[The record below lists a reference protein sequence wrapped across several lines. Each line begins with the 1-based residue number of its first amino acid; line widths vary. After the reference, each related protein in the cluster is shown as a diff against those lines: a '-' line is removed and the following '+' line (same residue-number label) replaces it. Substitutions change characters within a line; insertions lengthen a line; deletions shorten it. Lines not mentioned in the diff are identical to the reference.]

1 MNSYA
6 QLPFYTNLERYF
18 MKQRIMLTIA
28 AMTVEISHVKNQLEK
43 MKGDNS
49 HSVFDWSTALGLAEE
64 VADKSKIIFVNG
76 SSMSIKDVLN
86 QVAEKRKVFHYTAP
100 CFSWNMVN
108 ALVDV
113 VENQYTF
120 GQHYFFTNENGATQ
134 VQKSKTVNNG
144 DWVAIKENNEFSIFK
159 VEGAEKVLI
168 DKAENFEDVLDC
180 VFEVAA

>member
-1 MNSYA
+1 MDSYA
-6 QLPFYTNLERYF
+6 QLTFYTNLERYF

-43 MKGDNS
+43 MKDDTS
-49 HSVFDWSTALGLAEE
+49 LSVFDWSTVLGLAEE

-76 SSMSIKDVLN
+76 SSMSIQNVLN
-86 QVAEKRKVFHYTAP
+86 QVAEKRKVFHYTSP
-100 CFSWNMVN
+100 CFSWCMVN

-120 GQHYFFTNENGATQ
+120 GQHYFFTNENGVTQ
-134 VQKSKTVNNG
+134 VQKSKAVNNG
-144 DWVAIKENNEFSIFK
+144 DWIAIKDNNVFSIFK
-159 VEGAEKVLI
+159 VKDSEKILI
-168 DKAENFEDVLDC
+168 EKAESFEDVLDC

>member
-1 MNSYA
+1 
-6 QLPFYTNLERYF
+6 
-18 MKQRIMLTIA
+18 
-28 AMTVEISHVKNQLEK
+28 
-43 MKGDNS
+43 
-49 HSVFDWSTALGLAEE
+49 
-64 VADKSKIIFVNG
+64 
-76 SSMSIKDVLN
+76 
-86 QVAEKRKVFHYTAP
+86 
-100 CFSWNMVN
+100 MVN

-144 DWVAIKENNEFSIFK
+144 DWVAIKENNVFSIFK
-159 VEGAEKVLI
+159 VEGAEKILI